1 MAVSTFAGSKTV
13 RNVQVL
19 SQLIQS
25 GQASEMMDRT
35 SDKLVQSEIDTSR
48 TKLQDLKQDLAG
60 FEEQYELPSAEFYHR
75 FQKGLTDDRMDYV
88 EWASLFQMKE
98 NLRKRLQIL
107 TCKELE

>member
-1 MAVSTFAGSKTV
+1 MVVSTFAGSKSV

-25 GQASEMMDRT
+25 GQASELMDRT
-35 SDKLVQSEIDTSR
+35 LDKLVESEIATSR
-48 TKLQDLKQDLAG
+48 SKLRELGHDLAE
-60 FEEQYELPSAEFYHR
+60 FEERYGLPSAEFYHR
-75 FQKGLTDDRMDYV
+75 FQKGLTDDGMDTI

-107 TCKELE
+107 TGEEAE